1 MAENDVG
8 IEGTPPLIYAEVA
21 SPVTLESEQFVC
33 PRLQDEWNC
42 PQCTLLNPAR
52 KLYCIACFHRHPN
65 LTTEN
70 NGHGQYYDDD
80 DVDEYDP
87 PLTTDEIAFN
97 VEEDPFHKKIRRRER
112 RKRRMIAGGAAG
124 VVAGA
129 VVGGSAIAVAGMIG
143 GAVGARAVSKHRER
157 LKDKR
162 VAEERY
168 MMDLKTQITS
178 QS

>member
-1 MAENDVG
+1 MVENKSDIGVDG
-8 IEGTPPLIYAEVA
+8 NPPLVYVEATAPEE
-21 SPVTLESEQFVC
+21 TESEQFDS
-33 PRLQDEWNC
+33 PWHQDEWTC

-70 NGHGQYYDDD
+70 IGHGQDDD
-80 DVDEYDP
+80 NDGMEDDDP
-87 PLTTDEIAFN
+87 YLTADEIDVK
-97 VEEDPFHKKIRRRER
+97 VEEDPFHKKIRRRMR

-129 VVGGSAIAVAGMIG
+129 VVGGSAVAVAGMIG
-143 GAVGARAVSKHRER
+143 GVVGARAISKHREH

-168 MMDLKTQITS
+168 MMDSKAQNAS
-178 QS
+178 